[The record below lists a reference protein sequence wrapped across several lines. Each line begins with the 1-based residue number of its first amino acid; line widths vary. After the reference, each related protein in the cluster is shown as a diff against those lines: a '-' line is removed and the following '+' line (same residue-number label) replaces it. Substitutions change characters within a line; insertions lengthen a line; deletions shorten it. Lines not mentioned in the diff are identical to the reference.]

1 MPEQQQLV
9 KNRPLE
15 WRSELFLKPGDW
27 VPWVA
32 AAVFGAVIILAMAV
46 FGLNE
51 REKKEDEKERQRA
64 LHAINFQ
71 AL

>member
-1 MPEQQQLV
+1 M
-9 KNRPLE
+9 
-15 WRSELFLKPGDW
+15 KPGDW

-32 AAVFGAVIILAMAV
+32 AAVFGAVIILAMVV